1 MSHRNS
7 VNVAVTSHRHKRA
20 RESDDLRSVNAMV
33 DDAATR
39 WTQALQSWGIPAEIV
54 DQAPQTPWIHHAE
67 SFRPAGDVFVDTPS
81 RHRALEGLYAVV
93 GAPSLLDVGCGGGR
107 AAFGLVPP
115 AHTVVGFD
123 QQQSMLDV
131 FVEEARTR
139 DIRARTIL
147 GAWPDMA
154 RDSPRCDVVIC
165 HHVLYNVPDLVP
177 FVTELIAH
185 AKHRVVI
192 ELTLHHP
199 LAKLSDAWSRF
210 WNLERPSSP
219 TAQDALAVVLQL
231 SPRAHYETFLA
242 LDDKSEVSER
252 DVEHTRI
259 RLCLPASRDSHVR
272 EFLESRPSAPLEL
285 ATIWWDV

>member
-1 MSHRNS
+1 
-7 VNVAVTSHRHKRA
+7 
-20 RESDDLRSVNAMV
+20 MV
-33 DDAATR
+33 DDAAAR
-39 WTQALQSWGIPAEIV
+39 WTQALQGWGIPEAIV

-67 SFRPAGDVFVDTPS
+67 SFRPGGDVFVGTPS
-81 RHRALEGLYAVV
+81 RHRALKVLYEVV

-115 AHTVVGFD
+115 ASTVVGVD

-131 FVEEARTR
+131 FAEEATTR
-139 DIRARTIL
+139 GIRARTIL
-147 GAWPDMA
+147 GAWPDIA
-154 RDSPRCDVVIC
+154 RDVPRCDVVIC

-177 FVTELIAH
+177 FVTELTAH
-185 AKHRVVI
+185 AKRRVVI
-192 ELTLHHP
+192 ELTLRHP
-199 LAKLSDAWSRF
+199 LSKLSDAWKRF
-210 WNLERPSSP
+210 WDLERPLSP

-231 SPRAHYETFLA
+231 SFRAHYESFLA
-242 LDDKSEVSER
+242 VDDKSEVSDR

-259 RLCLPASRDSHVR
+259 RLCLPASRDSDVR